1 MLARR
6 KLSKTI
12 AITAIALPIG
22 VIAAY
27 LAFSIVPQVVRVVV
41 PAVVQ
46 QVIEQ

>member
-1 MLARR
+1 MPVHLKR
-6 KLSKTI
+6 SQTI

-22 VIAAY
+22 VFAAY
-27 LAFSIVPQVVRVVV
+27 LALLIVPQVVRVVV